1 MTEFKTVVK
10 YKGHTVDC
18 YGKLKEA
25 STIIYA
31 MSNGCE
37 GHTDNYNYETG
48 EHFLD
53 LTLGS
58 GSYAHDVDISQTG
71 TGNHAARVDLDGF
84 STDFDLNQQ
93 GSTDQDYNIDM
104 TCGVQAGCTLS
115 TTQGN

>member
-53 LTLGS
+53 WESFVKDWVELEG
-58 GSYAHDVDISQTG
+58 VDEFNVVQLE
-71 TGNHAARVDLDGF
+71 VD
-84 STDFDLNQQ
+84 
-93 GSTDQDYNIDM
+93 
-104 TCGVQAGCTLS
+104 
-115 TTQGN
+115 